1 MRMRTLQYSAEEH
14 VGTVKVG
21 DELGAAANLFLGL
34 DLRRRFAD
42 PEIDRLAHATTFH
55 PNASAALS
63 TASTI
68 FL

>member
-1 MRMRTLQYSAEEH
+1 MRTLQYGTVEH
-14 VGTVKVG
+14 VGAVKVG
-21 DELGAAANLFLGL
+21 DELGAAANFFLGL

-42 PEIDRLAHATTFH
+42 PEIDRLAHATTR
-55 PNASAALS
+55 PASASAAPS